1 MIDALVPKGIC
12 LNCDEARADFNAW
25 ICGGCAVSIRRDENP
40 VENDLLSLYLYEGAV
55 SSLLRRAKHPLE
67 PAIYAELLKADF
79 TLPENASFVPVPT
92 PWLRRF
98 KRRGCQTTCIAQLL
112 AKRFGGKVVHALK
125 RRRNDKAQASMSAD
139 ERRALADDTFLCRQA
154 LTQGPAVL
162 IDDIYTTGSTLRAA
176 SAALLKDQPKGVELI
191 RFTLARV
198 P

>member
-1 MIDALVPKGIC
+1 MIDALIPSGIC
-12 LNCDEARADFNAW
+12 LHCDEARADSNPW
-25 ICGGCAVSIRRDENP
+25 ICGGCAVSIRRDEP
-40 VENDLLSLYLYEGAV
+40 PNDLLSLYLYEGAV

-79 TLPENASFVPVPT
+79 TLPENASYVPVPT

-112 AKRFGGKVVHALK
+112 VKRFGGKVVHALK
-125 RRRNDKAQASMSAD
+125 RRRNDKAQASMNAED
-139 ERRALADDTFLCRQA
+139 RRSLADDTFVCRQA
-154 LTQGPAVL
+154 LPPGPVVL

-176 SAALLKDQPKGVELI
+176 SNALLEGQPNTVQLL